1 LERINREERK
11 MKQKKIMLL
20 ALIGLMP
27 FLLAFRFGAEM
38 RYGDPIK
45 FQVNSDGYA
54 MIRDIAVGDVD
65 GDGDQDIIV
74 IYNLSTSAYKR
85 NEVRI
90 YLNQNAELGGTGP
103 TALGGTPSG
112 TVKDISTLFSN
123 SDENGTGNMYKIYQ
137 DGWRGVQGNTTAGYG
152 PYFGRTSADMP
163 ISGIPSGVGD
173 STNDYR
179 SYFSRL
185 AVAYKTVSGK
195 RVVDY
200 ILVARSYGPNGATWY
215 PSFAWPQ
222 RRYAGRIIQLK
233 NPYVLTANANDVKGA
248 WLKKD
253 AILLTQTHP
262 GNLNHF
268 DPGYPT
274 SLPSTLDAD
283 FYKDDYTWKVP
294 VGDDAAKASL
304 SAIELADL
312 NGDGHYDL
320 YAAPRQ
326 YHNADQSGDNVQ
338 YAGASIYRY
347 DNTGTDDFG
356 LDYNDGSPAGNF
368 IWSDGSTGGTYN
380 QFSDF
385 HLVDIN
391 KDGIPDLL
399 GLQGG
404 GSSAPLSWIQGR
416 NTAGFFNT
424 NCKNAQLNTGG
435 TMADIWA
442 GNLRAP
448 TSGTEGDNNN
458 GYPDLLCTR
467 AAEPKIE
474 VSMYSNKN
482 EATPSTATY
491 SEWQAIYSAPS
502 EEVTDVGNV
511 WMWNIKFGHVM
522 TADVD
527 NCGQNE
533 IIVTIS
539 GRTAQYWIFKKQT
552 TRYLTMMNLDELR

>member
-11 MKQKKIMLL
+11 MKQKKIMLGV
-20 ALIGLMP
+20 LIGLMP
-27 FLLAFRFGAEM
+27 FLLAFRFGGEI

-65 GDGDQDIIV
+65 GDGDQDIIAV
-74 IYNLSTSAYKR
+74 YNLATSTYKR
-85 NEVRI
+85 NEVRV
-90 YLNQNAELGGTGP
+90 YLNQNAELGGPGP

-112 TVKDISTLFSN
+112 TVQDIDTLFSN
-123 SDENGTGNMYKIYQ
+123 SDTHGTGNMYKIYQ
-137 DGWRGVQGNTTAGYG
+137 DGWRGTQGNTTAGYG

-163 ISGIPSGVGD
+163 ISGMPSGD
-173 STNDYR
+173 SSNDYR

-185 AVAYKTVSGK
+185 AVAYKTVGGK

-200 ILVARSYGPNGATWY
+200 ILVARSYGPQGVTWY
-215 PSFAWPQ
+215 SSFAYTP
-222 RRYAGRIIQLK
+222 RHYAGRIIQLK
-233 NPYVLTANANDVKGA
+233 NPYVITGNANDVKGA

-253 AILLTQTHP
+253 ATLLSQTHP

-268 DPGYPT
+268 DPNYPT
-274 SLPSTLDAD
+274 SLPSTADAD

-294 VGDDAAKASL
+294 VGDDSAKASL

-312 NGDGHYDL
+312 NNDGNYDL
-320 YAAPRQ
+320 YVAPRQ

-338 YAGASIYRY
+338 YAKASIYLY
-347 DNTGTDDFG
+347 DNTGTNDFG
-356 LDYNDGSPAGNF
+356 SDYNDGSPAGNF
-368 IWSDGSTGGTYN
+368 TWSDGSTGGTYN

-404 GSSAPLSWIQGR
+404 GSSAPLSWIAGR
-416 NTAGFFNT
+416 ITKTFANTK
-424 NCKNAQLNTGG
+424 CKDKSAELSSGG

-448 TSGTEGDNNN
+448 TAGDEGDNNN
-458 GYPDLLCTR
+458 GYPDLVCTR
-467 AAEPKIE
+467 AAEAKIE
-474 VSMYSNKN
+474 ISMYSNTK
-482 EATPSTATY
+482 ETTPSTATY
-491 SEWQAIYSAPS
+491 SDWQAIYVAPS
-502 EEVTDVGNV
+502 EELTDPTNT
-511 WMWNIKFGHVM
+511 WMWNIKFGRVM

-527 NCGQNE
+527 NCGENE